1 MPQNES
7 TLAIDQDPEPFILNE
22 GQRQALL
29 RSARQAIEQTVTAE
43 AGEAAEGFDAPLR
56 QPAAVFV
63 TLWQQEEG
71 DPAAEES
78 KRLRGCIGRLRPDF
92 PLYRAV
98 TNAAISAA
106 TRDPRFAPVES
117 HELDSLIIEIAILS
131 PLEQVN
137 FLEEV
142 VIGRD
147 GLVIEAMGR
156 RGLLLPKVATRL
168 NWDREELLQ
177 NVCLKAGLPKDT
189 WPETGQLYRFRTTV
203 FHE

>member
-1 MPQNES
+1 M
-7 TLAIDQDPEPFILNE
+7 
-22 GQRQALL
+22 
-29 RSARQAIEQTVTAE
+29 
-43 AGEAAEGFDAPLR
+43 
-56 QPAAVFV
+56 
-63 TLWQQEEG
+63 
-71 DPAAEES
+71 
-78 KRLRGCIGRLRPDF
+78 
-92 PLYRAV
+92 
-98 TNAAISAA
+98 
-106 TRDPRFAPVES
+106 ES